1 MIDMIEAKSITKKF
15 KKFVAVD
22 SVSFA
27 PRKGEIFGLLGLNG
41 AGKTTTQRMVC
52 TVFKPTSGD
61 ALVNGFSVT
70 KEASKV
76 RKSIGFVPTEVGL
89 YDRLT
94 GREIIRYFG
103 RLNDMEG
110 RDLEERIDNTI
121 SLLSLEE
128 YADRKS
134 GELSRG
140 NKQEVAIARAIVHD
154 PPVFLFD
161 EPTSGLDVL
170 AARGVI
176 DFMKKSRDD
185 GKTMLYSTH
194 VMSEAEE
201 VCDKIGVIHDG
212 RLLYTGGLKEFIEG
226 KRGLEEAFTDA
237 LRMNAK

>member
-1 MIDMIEAKSITKKF
+1 MIEAKSITKKF
-15 KKFVAVD
+15 KKLVAVD
-22 SVSFA
+22 SVSFE

-41 AGKTTTQRMVC
+41 AGQTTTQRMVC

-70 KEASKV
+70 KEASQV

-110 RDLEERIDNTI
+110 RDLEERIDTTI
-121 SLLSLEE
+121 DLLSLEE

-140 NKQEVAIARAIVHD
+140 NKQ
-154 PPVFLFD
+154 
-161 EPTSGLDVL
+161 
-170 AARGVI
+170 
-176 DFMKKSRDD
+176 KSP
-185 GKTMLYSTH
+185 LP
-194 VMSEAEE
+194 
-201 VCDKIGVIHDG
+201 G
-212 RLLYTGGLKEFIEG
+212 R
-226 KRGLEEAFTDA
+226 
-237 LRMNAK
+237 

>member
-1 MIDMIEAKSITKKF
+1 MIEAKSITKKF

-22 SVSFA
+22 SISFE

-41 AGKTTTQRMVC
+41 AGKTTTQRIIS
-52 TVFKPTSGD
+52 TVFRPTSGE
-61 ALVNGFSVT
+61 ALVNGFSIT
-70 KEASKV
+70 NEASKV

-94 GREIIRYFG
+94 GREVVRYFG

-110 RDLEERIDNTI
+110 RDLEERIDTVI
-121 SLLSLEE
+121 GILSLGE
-128 YADRKS
+128 YADRKC
-134 GELSRG
+134 GQLSRG
-140 NKQEVAIARAIVHD
+140 NKQKVAIARAIVHD

-185 GKTMLYSTH
+185 GKTTLYSTH

-201 VCDKIGVIHDG
+201 ICDKIGVIHDG